1 MNQGVGRCLFSYNRF
16 IDSNRNKQ
24 LIDSVGFKSIW
35 RHLRVQL
42 SRAQQVSFSLLPRVA
57 LTLQFCKTSDCCCL
71 LCRIVCP
78 SQIVSSTA
86 NTSPQIS
93 EADKTRLEMQDWL
106 QMSAIQSSAVI
117 GKNASATA
125 ERVFSFACLK

>member
-1 MNQGVGRCLFSYNRF
+1 MNQGAGRCLVSYKRC
-16 IDSNRNKQ
+16 IDRDRNKQ
-24 LIDSVGFKSIW
+24 LIDSVDFKSIW
-35 RHLRVQL
+35 RHLHVQL
-42 SRAQQVSFSLLPRVA
+42 SRAQQVSFSLLPCVA
-57 LTLQFCKTSDCCCL
+57 LTLQFWETSDCCCL

-78 SQIVSSTA
+78 PQTVSSTA
-86 NTSPQIS
+86 NTSTQIS

-106 QMSAIQSSAVI
+106 QMPASSAVI